1 MPLDP
6 GRCVVS
12 RRPRRWARRERLL
25 VDSSRRDVNENSII
39 CVYARYATANR
50 GRSEAGY
57 NSEIK
62 KQRETS
68 GSTEGKGELAACPGA
83 PRLNILNGLFA
94 AGEAAQ
100 RRSMSAP
107 AAPQKEHRTADRAQE
122 KRCVPPADAACAH
135 CTRDRTG
142 RAQARQE
149 RSGRSELAA
158 QVAAHR
164 SDASQQRPCLQSP
177 SPASWGSARPPLASG
192 VATPQESDLASRAY
206 ATREVIME

>member
-39 CVYARYATANR
+39 CVYARYATADR
-50 GRSEAGY
+50 GRSQGGY

-62 KQRETS
+62 NEM
-68 GSTEGKGELAACPGA
+68 GEIWHVGLTEGKGELGGAGA

-122 KRCVPPADAACAH
+122 KRCVPPANAACAP

-142 RAQARQE
+142 GAQARQE

-164 SDASQQRPCLQSP
+164 SDAS
-177 SPASWGSARPPLASG
+177 
-192 VATPQESDLASRAY
+192 
-206 ATREVIME
+206 